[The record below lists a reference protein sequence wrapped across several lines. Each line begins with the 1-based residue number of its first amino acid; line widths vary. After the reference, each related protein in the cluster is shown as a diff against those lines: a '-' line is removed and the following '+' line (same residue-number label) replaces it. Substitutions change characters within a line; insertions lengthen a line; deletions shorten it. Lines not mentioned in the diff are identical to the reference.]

1 MVKHQKVSKYY
12 ETGWRSDLWD
22 FSDAYIIVK
31 GIIAATDPDNSKRS
45 FAFKT
50 NAPFVSCISKIN
62 DVQTDNA
69 ENLDVV
75 MPMYNFPDYSKNYKK
90 KTIERLQ
97 NYYRDNPNKPL
108 SSNSESFKYKT
119 GITVNT
125 L

>member
-1 MVKHQKVSKYY
+1 MAKHQKVSKYY

-50 NAPFVSCISKIN
+50 NAPFINCISKIN

-69 ENLDVV
+69 KDLDVV

-90 KTIERLQ
+90 KQ
-97 NYYRDNPNKPL
+97 
-108 SSNSESFKYKT
+108 
-119 GITVNT
+119 
-125 L
+125 